1 MPMTVDQQRALDEL
15 GIIAAGGPDIDLLE
29 TSGPDEYGVVRADV
43 SIATVGAGRGPRG
56 EQPPA
61 RLRDRERF
69 RLVITRDYPF
79 QHPWVWVTH
88 DRFSGVPHVQ
98 WRRHLCLYV
107 SPSTEWHPS
116 DGMFGLVER
125 LLLWLDRAAAG
136 SLDAAG
142 EPLHPPPAYP
152 AREAGAVIVRAD
164 TLPVPEASELL
175 LAVLRPRDADR
186 VEIVGWLPLAE
197 ALADIED
204 LSVPLGTYGPPGDLD
219 LGLAV
224 MLAQPSDFEFPR
236 TVADLRAMLAAH
248 AINDD
253 MLLAGLSLLA
263 LFRDKLV
270 TSPGGSGEAGSV
282 YVVIGTPMRGHAGG
296 SRHQHIAAWRFD
308 DLGTRAARLLDAS
321 LSPYQAVRDLAPEV
335 RALVEDW
342 LGFAKLRWVRVYDAR
357 PAVTVRR
364 DTGSPL
370 AALAGKRVLLL
381 GAGALGSQVAVH
393 LVRAHVG
400 RLQLVDNSKVSPG
413 VLVRQDFVDADIDE
427 FKVLA
432 LARRLRAIDDSVAV
446 ETTTTDAHHLFS
458 DDADA
463 TGADLIIDATANMA
477 LAERIERHRRPSA
490 QHPPLITMLV
500 GVKATRGIALV
511 SPVGYPGGGVD
522 LLRKAKIT
530 ASTDAKLRPFA
541 DDFFP
546 DPPRAEHFQPEP
558 GCSEATFTG
567 SNAQLA
573 ALAGTLL
580 LHAQRH
586 LGDPCASVTLF
597 DLGLDAAAQ
606 LKTVPVSPDT
616 VTETAG
622 YTVRIAPN
630 VIRECRAEARL
641 MARLREPGVETGGVL
656 LGEIDD
662 ASRVIWISMA
672 TGPPPDSHA
681 SATAFVCGVEGVDDL
696 AACHDRRTRGAVRFL
711 GLWHTHPYGAA
722 APSPTDQ
729 RGMAELLVPV
739 AKAPWRAL
747 LMILGG
753 HEAWEPWRDGHGQNL
768 PDHFLQ
774 MCTRSSSA
782 VASQAPGID
791 LSSAL
796 TRAGKGELRRWPPP
810 IAARLGT
817 AHRRWWPW

>member
-1 MPMTVDQQRALDEL
+1 MTVDQQRALGEL
-15 GIIAAGGPDIDLLE
+15 EIIAAGGPDIDLVD
-29 TSGPDEYGVVRADV
+29 TSGPDEYGVVRAEV
-43 SIATVGAGRGPRG
+43 SIATAGAGRGPRG
-56 EQPPA
+56 EQPTA

-88 DRFSGVPHVQ
+88 DRFSDVPHVQ

-136 SLDAAG
+136 SLEAAG
-142 EPLHPPPAYP
+142 EPLHPPPAYSAP
-152 AREAGAVIVRAD
+152 EAGAMIVRAD
-164 TLPVPEASELL
+164 TPPVPDVSELL

-186 VEIVGWLPLAE
+186 VEIAGWLPLAE
-197 ALADIED
+197 ALANIED
-204 LSVPLGTYGPPGDLD
+204 LSVPLGTYGSAGDLD

-224 MLAQPSDFEFPR
+224 MLAQPSDFEFPG

-248 AINDD
+248 AIDDD

-263 LFRDKLV
+263 LFRGKLV
-270 TSPGGSGEAGSV
+270 TSPGRSGEAGSV
-282 YVVIGTPMRGHAGG
+282 YVVIGTPMRGHVGG
-296 SRHQHIAAWRFD
+296 SRHQHVAAWRFD
-308 DLGTRAARLLDAS
+308 DVGTRSARLLDAS

-342 LGFAKLRWVRVYDAR
+342 LGFAKLSWVRVYDAR

-364 DTGSPL
+364 DADSPL
-370 AALAGKRVLLL
+370 AALAGKHILLL

-400 RLQLVDNSKVSPG
+400 RMQLVDNRKVSPG

-427 FKVLA
+427 FKALA
-432 LARRLRAIDDSVAV
+432 LARRLRAIDDSVVIEA
-446 ETTTTDAHHLFS
+446 TTTDAHRLFS
-458 DDADA
+458 DDAEA
-463 TGADLIIDATANMA
+463 TSADLIVDATANVA
-477 LAERIERHRRPSA
+477 LAERIERHRRATP
-490 QHPPLITMLV
+490 QHPPLVTMLV
-500 GVKATRGIALV
+500 GSKAARGMALV
-511 SPVGYPGGGVD
+511 SPVGYPGAGAD
-522 LLRKAKIT
+522 LLRKAKIIT
-530 ASTDAKLRPFA
+530 CTDATLRPFA

-567 SNAQLA
+567 SNAHLA

-586 LGDPCASVTLF
+586 LGGTHASVTLF

-616 VTETAG
+616 VTETAD
-622 YTVRIAPN
+622 YTVRIAPS

-662 ASRVIWISMA
+662 ASQVIWISMA
-672 TGPPPDSHA
+672 AGPPPDSHA

-696 AACHDRRTRGAVRFL
+696 VACHDKRTRGAVRFL

-722 APSPTDQ
+722 TPSHMDQ

-739 AKAPWRAL
+739 AKAPRRAL

-753 HEAWEPWRDGHGQNL
+753 LETWEPWRDGHGQNL

-774 MCTRSSSA
+774 VSAQSSSV
-782 VASQAPGID
+782 VAPQAPGID

-796 TRAGKGELRRWPPP
+796 ARAGQGELRRWPPA
-810 IAARLGT
+810 AARPE
-817 AHRRWWPW
+817 ASHRRWWHW